1 MSNSKNQQ
9 LSNTKPNSERK
20 PYGPVSEFYQF
31 PLALLEIMEMA
42 SSLKPGTFHEAVKNN
57 LSDIKLIA
65 ESMLNL
71 ISGRPG
77 ELSALSR
84 QTGNV
89 TAGVFAAADHL
100 NLIVKRQLDYLT
112 IAGVMG
118 THGFVNTLEIL
129 ILEYRLWQ
137 KATQSNH
144 GAAGDLWQAVLDKHS
159 WPPEILKKLEW
170 DGIEERAIMSEEKA

>member
-31 PLALLEIMEMA
+31 PLALLEVLQLAETLDA
-42 SSLKPGTFHEAVKNN
+42 DNSLKLKT
-57 LSDIKLIA
+57 IA
-65 ESMLNL
+65 TSMLNM
-71 ISGRPG
+71 ISGFPG

-84 QTGNV
+84 QSGNV

-112 IAGVMG
+112 VAGVMG

-137 KATQSNH
+137 RATESGH
-144 GAAGDLWQAVLDKHS
+144 VAACDLWQAVLHKHS
-159 WPPEILKKLEW
+159 WPPEILYKLSSV
-170 DGIEERAIMSEEKA
+170 GIEQRAIIEKEKA

>member
-1 MSNSKNQQ
+1 MTNLKNLQS
-9 LSNTKPNSERK
+9 SNTKPNSERK

-42 SSLKPGTFHEAVKNN
+42 STWDGKDESKIL
-57 LSDIKLIA
+57 IKSIA
-65 ESMLNL
+65 ESMLDL

-100 NLIVKRQLDYLT
+100 HLIVNRQLDFLT

-137 KATQSNH
+137 KATQGNH
-144 GAAGDLWQAVLDKHS
+144 GAAGDLWEAVLQRHS

-170 DGIEERAIMSEEKA
+170 AGIEERAIMWEEKS